1 MFRYSPN
8 NGTQSYT
15 IVVPEGS
22 YEINEI
28 NDYIQSEIK
37 KQVGDL
43 YISDGVVIGT
53 KTSTLRATLKFAKRS
68 ARTQYWVD
76 FSVNNS
82 LGSVLGFNKG
92 EYTYV
97 EKKEDPIDSDKVTSC
112 TDYYE
117 SENIVRIDE
126 VSEIRVTNDI
136 IGSSYIDGE
145 TTNDIYSFYPEV
157 APGYKIFEKPFHLIY
172 LPIVVHKI
180 SSMETRIVDQ
190 NGHLMNFR
198 GEDIII
204 RFHIRERISN
214 ILYDIFSNNAFSR

>member
-8 NGTQSYT
+8 NDTQSYT
-15 IVVPEGS
+15 IYVPEGS
-22 YEINEI
+22 YKTDEID
-28 NDYIQSEIK
+28 DYIKSEMK
-37 KQVGDL
+37 KQVGNL
-43 YISDGVVIGT
+43 YRSDGVVIGT
-53 KTSTLRATLKFAKRS
+53 NMSTLRATLKFDKRS
-68 ARTQYWVD
+68 ATTKYWVD

-92 EYTYV
+92 EYTYL
-97 EKKEDPIDSDKVTSC
+97 EKKEDPIDPDKVTSY

-136 IGSSYIDGE
+136 IGSSYLDGE

-157 APGYKIFEKPFHLIY
+157 APGYKIVEKPFHLIY
-172 LPIVVHKI
+172 LPIVLHKI

-198 GEDIII
+198 EDIII

-214 ILYDIFSNNAFSR
+214 ILCDIFSSAAVSR